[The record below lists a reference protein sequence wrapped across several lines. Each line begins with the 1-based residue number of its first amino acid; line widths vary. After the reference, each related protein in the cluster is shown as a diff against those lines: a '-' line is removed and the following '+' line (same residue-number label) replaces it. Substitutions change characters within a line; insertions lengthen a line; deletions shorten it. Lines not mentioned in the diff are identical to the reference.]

1 MDNRQ
6 MVKLSKRLAR
16 HLRHDPAALGITLG
30 PGGWVEVRSLL
41 AALRGDGV
49 RITRADLEEVVA
61 GNDKQRFAF
70 DATGERIRANQGHS
84 VEIDLGLPATTPPAV
99 LYHGTV
105 ERFLSAI
112 FHEGL
117 RPMNRHD
124 VHLSPD
130 RETAVRVGSRRG
142 KPVVLE
148 VDAGAMSREGHEFRV
163 SANGVWLTAAVPPE
177 FLRRIG

>member
-6 MVKLSKRLAR
+6 LVKLSKRLAR
-16 HLRHDPAALGITLG
+16 HLRHSPETLGITLG
-30 PGGWVEVRSLL
+30 PGGWVEVKALL
-41 AALRGDGV
+41 AALRRDGV
-49 RITRADLEEVVA
+49 GVTRADLEEVVA

-70 DATGERIRANQGHS
+70 DGSGERIRANQGHS
-84 VEIDLGLPATTPPAV
+84 VEIDLGLPAATPPDV
-99 LYHGTV
+99 LFHGTV

-112 FHEGL
+112 FREGL

-148 VDAGAMSREGHEFRV
+148 VEARAMSREGHEFRV